1 MMEYY
6 NKASEEIVNNIV
18 AMQTEHY
25 QKTIDLVNSL
35 IIPEADKNLLI
46 YRIDRI
52 YDWRERYELEND
64 DDEQ

>member
-1 MMEYY
+1 MEYY
-6 NKASEEIVNNIV
+6 NKASEEIVNIIV

-35 IIPEADKNLLI
+35 RIPEADKNLLI

-52 YDWRERYELEND
+52 YDWRERYELVND
-64 DDEQ
+64 DEDED

>member
-1 MMEYY
+1 MYYY

>member
-1 MMEYY
+1 MEYY
-6 NKASEEIVNNIV
+6 NKASEKIVNNIV
-18 AMQTEHY
+18 TMQTEHY

-35 IIPEADKNLLI
+35 EISEADKNLLI

-64 DDEQ
+64 DEQ